1 MSNIRI
7 LPSSPSLAPHQ
18 QAQAA
23 ALIVSLKQRLLA
35 ECPDIEEDPK
45 LWLDTLDGQ
54 TDAVDT
60 IRHLI
65 RASID
70 ADLLAEATR
79 QRQAEIAARAERAE
93 RRKQAFRAAAV
104 TLMDL
109 AGIARLPEPDFNA
122 RIQAGQSHLGQLDL
136 DALPPEFVDVEVTV
150 TRRPLKDRILAAL
163 KAGQTVDGAQ
173 LRQGSPFLVIK
184 RN

>member
-1 MSNIRI
+1 M
-7 LPSSPSLAPHQ
+7 P
-18 QAQAA
+18 
-23 ALIVSLKQRLLA
+23 LA
-35 ECPDIEEDPK
+35 ECPDLDEDPK

-60 IRHLI
+60 IRQLI

-79 QRQAEIAARAERAE
+79 QRQAEITARVERAE

-104 TLMDL
+104 SLMDL
-109 AGIARLPEPDFNA
+109 AGIARLPEPDFSA
-122 RIQAGQSHLGQLDL
+122 RVQAGQSHLGPIDL
-136 DALPPEFVDVEVTV
+136 DALPPEFVDTEVVV

-163 KAGQTVDGAQ
+163 KAGQTVAGAQ
-173 LRQGSPFLVIK
+173 LRHGSPFLVVK
-184 RN
+184 RA